1 MSPAA
6 LTITEATVDF
16 GAGPV
21 LDQVSL
27 DVAAGEFVCV
37 VGASGSGKTTL
48 LNAIAGL
55 VELDGGTVAVDGR
68 RVTGPG
74 PDRAVVFQDD
84 AVFPWLSVARNA
96 AFGLETQGVGKA
108 ERRTRVT
115 DVLATVGLTG
125 SEERWPR
132 ELSGGMRKRVDLAR
146 ALAVRPPVL
155 LMDEPYGALD
165 MLTKE
170 RLQAD
175 LDRIVS
181 HEGMTVVFIT
191 HDLEEAV
198 FLADRVIVLA
208 SHPGRVAAE
217 IRVPFARPRDP
228 ELRLTPDFQAV
239 RGEVLHHLQ
248 AVETTA

>member
-1 MSPAA
+1 
-6 LTITEATVDF
+6 
-16 GAGPV
+16 
-21 LDQVSL
+21 
-27 DVAAGEFVCV
+27 
-37 VGASGSGKTTL
+37 
-48 LNAIAGL
+48 
-55 VELDGGTVAVDGR
+55 GTVAVDGR

-115 DVLATVGLTG
+115 EVLATVGLTG

-248 AVETTA
+248 AVETAA